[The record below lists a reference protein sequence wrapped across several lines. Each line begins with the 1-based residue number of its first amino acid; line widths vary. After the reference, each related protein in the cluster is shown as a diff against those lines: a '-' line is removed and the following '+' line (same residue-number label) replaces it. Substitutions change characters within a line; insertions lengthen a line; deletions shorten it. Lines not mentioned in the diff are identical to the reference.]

1 MEMTLWPLRFI
12 EVSVASS
19 DHLFLLYANAVK
31 KRRKHETIMGVGGG
45 RVWEAEK
52 GPEPGRPALGSPGLS
67 EPTVAQQLE
76 KSHL

>member
-31 KRRKHETIMGVGGG
+31 KRRKIETIMGAGGG
-45 RVWEAEK
+45 SVWEAEK
-52 GPEPGRPALGSPGLS
+52 SSEPGRPALGRPRLS
-67 EPTVAQQLE
+67 EPVVAQQIE